1 MAVPAQAHPL
11 PECSYNGAMI
21 ASLWL
26 GLWLLAQPSA
36 GLWDGVLEV
45 DGRKVDFRMELHLAG
60 DRTRGAFLDGERR
73 IWSTS
78 GSFAEGKLRLVW
90 DYFDSRL
97 EAAWDGQALRGNYE
111 RRTRTGVV
119 RREFTAQPFQ
129 PKPQNA
135 DASAAQI
142 AGAWRIQT
150 DAARGVRVMNGYF
163 AQSGASVTG
172 TIQRLDGDFGTLEGR
187 MEGRRLRL
195 SHFDGVRA
203 TLIEAELQEDGTL
216 RGVID
221 GKTAFT
227 AARVEKAAELGLP
240 DPPDPSRYVS
250 VKNPLEAVRF
260 HAVDL
265 DGKPVSSTDA
275 RFRGKPMILT
285 IMGSWCPN
293 CHDEAELLAE
303 LDRRYRDKGLVV
315 VALGFEYTGESERD
329 RNQLRAFARRHKT
342 EYTILYAG
350 TTEEGQVQ
358 KVLPQLANFGGFPTT
373 IFLDRDHRVRS
384 VHAGFA
390 GPANKEE
397 HARLREEYD
406 RLARELTGAK

>member
-1 MAVPAQAHPL
+1 MTAA
-11 PECSYNGAMI
+11 
-21 ASLWL
+21 LWL
-26 GLWLLAQPSA
+26 GLALLAPPPS
-36 GLWDGVLEV
+36 GLWDAVLDV

-60 DRTRGAFLDGERR
+60 GKARGAILDGERR

-78 GSFAEGKLRLVW
+78 GEFAGAKLQLVW

-97 EAAWDGQALRGNYE
+97 EATWDGQALRGAYQ
-111 RRTRTGVV
+111 RRTRSGLV
-119 RREFTAQPFQ
+119 RREFAAQPFH
-129 PKPQNA
+129 PRPEAA
-135 DASAAQI
+135 DSAAAHF

-150 DAARGVRVMNGYF
+150 DAPLGVRVMNGYF

-187 MEGRRLRL
+187 IEGKRLRL
-195 SHFDGVRA
+195 SHFDGIRA
-203 TLIEAELQEDGTL
+203 TLIEAELQPDGTL
-216 RGVID
+216 RGVLD

-240 DPPDPSRYVS
+240 EPPDPSRYVS
-250 VKNPLEAVRF
+250 VKNPLDPVRF
-260 HAVDL
+260 EAVDL
-265 DGKPVSSTDA
+265 DGNPVSSA
-275 RFRGKPMILT
+275 GPRFRGKPMILT

-303 LDRRYRDKGLVV
+303 LDRRYRDKGLAV

-342 EYTILYAG
+342 DYTILYAG

-390 GPANKEE
+390 GPANQEE
-397 HARLREEYD
+397 HARLKAEYD
-406 RLARELTGAK
+406 RLARELTAER

>member
-1 MAVPAQAHPL
+1 MTAV
-11 PECSYNGAMI
+11 
-21 ASLWL
+21 LWL
-26 GLWLLAQPSA
+26 GLFWLAPPPS
-36 GLWDGVLEV
+36 GLWDAVLDV
-45 DGRKVDFRMELHLAG
+45 DGRRVGFRMELHLEG
-60 DRTRGAFLDGERR
+60 GQTRAAILDGERR

-78 GSFAEGKLRLVW
+78 GGFAGGRLQLAW

-97 EAAWDGQALRGNYE
+97 EAAWDGEMLRGAYQ
-111 RRTRTGVV
+111 RRTRAGVM

-129 PKPQNA
+129 PRPE
-135 DASAAQI
+135 ASDSVVAQV

-150 DAARGVRVMNGYF
+150 DAPRGVRVMNGYF
-163 AQSGASVTG
+163 AQSGAAVTG

-187 MEGRRLRL
+187 VEGRRLTL
-195 SHFDGVRA
+195 SHFDGIRA
-203 TLIEAELQEDGTL
+203 TLIEAELGQDGTL

-221 GKTAFT
+221 GKTTFK

-240 DPPDPSRYVS
+240 EPPDPSRYVS
-250 VKNPLEAVRF
+250 VKNPLEPVRF
-260 HAVDL
+260 QAVDL
-265 DGKPVSSTDA
+265 EGNPVSSTDA

-293 CHDEAELLAE
+293 CHDEAGLLDE
-303 LDRRYRDKGLVV
+303 LDRRYRGKGLAV

-329 RNQLRAFARRHKT
+329 RKQLRAFARHHRT

-358 KVLPQLANFGGFPTT
+358 KVLPQLATFGGFPTT
-373 IFLDRDHRVRS
+373 LFLDREHRVRS

-390 GPANKEE
+390 GPANATE
-397 HARLREEYD
+397 HAKLRGEYD
-406 RLARELTGAK
+406 RLARELTGGQ

>member
-1 MAVPAQAHPL
+1 MTAAL
-11 PECSYNGAMI
+11 C
-21 ASLWL
+21 L
-26 GLWLLAQPSA
+26 GLSLLAPPPS
-36 GLWDGVLEV
+36 GLWDAVLSV
-45 DGRKVDFRMELHLAG
+45 DGRKVDFRLELHLAG
-60 DRTRGAFLDGERR
+60 PQTRGAILDGERR

-78 GSFAEGKLRLVW
+78 GQFSEEKLQLVW
-90 DYFDSRL
+90 DFFDSRL
-97 EAAWDGQALRGNYE
+97 EAAWDGQALRGAYQ
-111 RRTRTGVV
+111 RRTRAGVV

-129 PKPQNA
+129 PKPEPA
-135 DASAAQI
+135 ESAPAQV

-150 DAARGVRVMNGYF
+150 DAPRGVRVMNGYF

-187 MEGRRLRL
+187 VEGKRLRL
-195 SHFDGVRA
+195 SHFDGIRA
-203 TLIEAELQEDGTL
+203 TLIEAGLQPDGTL
-216 RGVID
+216 RGVLD

-240 DPPDPSRYVS
+240 EPPDPSRYVS
-250 VKNPLEAVRF
+250 VKNPLEPVRF
-260 HAVDL
+260 QAVDL
-265 DGKPVSSTDA
+265 DGNPVSSTDA
-275 RFRGKPMILT
+275 RFRGKPVILT

-293 CHDEAELLAE
+293 CHDEAELLAD
-303 LDRRYRDKGLVV
+303 LDRRYRDKGLAV

-373 IFLDRDHRVRS
+373 IFLDREHRVRS

-390 GPANKEE
+390 GPANQAE

-406 RLARELTGAK
+406 RLARELTGVK

>member
-1 MAVPAQAHPL
+1 MTAA
-11 PECSYNGAMI
+11 
-21 ASLWL
+21 LWL
-26 GLWLLAQPSA
+26 GLAFLAQPPS
-36 GLWDGVLEV
+36 GLWDAVLEV
-45 DGRKVDFRMELHLAG
+45 DGRKVGFRMELQLAG
-60 DRTRGAFLDGERR
+60 RQTRGAILDGERR

-78 GSFAEGKLRLVW
+78 GEFAGTKLHLAW

-97 EAAWDGQALRGNYE
+97 EATWDGQALRGAYQ
-111 RRTRTGVV
+111 RRTRAGLV

-129 PKPQNA
+129 PKPEAA
-135 DASAAQI
+135 DSAAAQV

-187 MEGRRLRL
+187 VDGKRLKL
-195 SHFDGVRA
+195 SHFDGIRA
-203 TLIEAELQEDGTL
+203 TLIEAEIQPDGTL
-216 RGVID
+216 RGLLD

-240 DPPDPSRYVS
+240 EPPDPSRYVS
-250 VKNPLEAVRF
+250 VKNPLDPVRF
-260 HAVDL
+260 QAVDL
-265 DGKPVSSTDA
+265 DGNPVSSTGP
-275 RFRGKPMILT
+275 RFRGRPMILT

-303 LDRRYRDKGLVV
+303 LDRHYRDKGVAV

-342 EYTILYAG
+342 DYTILYAG

-397 HARLREEYD
+397 HARLKAEYD
-406 RLARELTGAK
+406 RLARELTAEP